1 MGNSEERNT
10 SADQNTDILE
20 DDPVMEPESEEGSKG
35 RLDDSEKPAASS
47 GEAAETEVSEVSA
60 EPGECED
67 KVQEEKEI
75 LKLREELESLNDR
88 HLRLHAEFENYKKRM
103 AQDREN
109 LRKHANEGIMG
120 DLLTVI
126 DHLEMAVKH
135 AEGSAADD
143 LLQGV
148 QMTLKEFETLLER
161 HGVKSVTAKGKPFDP
176 NLHHAMNQVVTDE
189 VEENSVVEEFRKG
202 YMLHDKLI
210 RPALVSVAKA
220 PEKET
225 GEPVG
230 GGETGE
236 NEQQAEPPAEN
247 G

>member
-10 SADQNTDILE
+10 SADQNTEILE
-20 DDPVMEPESEEGSKG
+20 DDPVIKPESEGG
-35 RLDDSEKPAASS
+35 S
-47 GEAAETEVSEVSA
+47 GESPEERQVNDVASEEAAGDEVSEASA
-60 EPGECED
+60 ESGEGED
-67 KVQEEKEI
+67 KVQEEKEL
-75 LKLREELESLNDR
+75 LKLREQLERLNDR

-225 GEPVG
+225 VEPVG

-236 NEQQAEPPAEN
+236 NEQRAEPPAEN